1 MRILLLTILFVSS
14 FYYFSAGEK
23 SKSPQIDSVKLK
35 MGAPERAEE
44 RILTVEKVEK
54 APAPV
59 TAESSSAS
67 DVEEESEPEV
77 SSTQEDE
84 NVTEDLEHVQEVQWT
99 ELEEGWNNE
108 LKEMLS
114 RLEPREGESM
124 HNAYISE
131 QESYQ
136 SELDSLLNEKQ
147 LKSSFEAGR
156 EIDQMISQL
165 EYKHQEKLKNI
176 LGAHYEAV
184 RDHYE
189 YFMEAPP
196 EE

>member
-44 RILTVEKVEK
+44 RILTVDKVEK
-54 APAPV
+54 APALA
-59 TAESSSAS
+59 TAESSLTA
-67 DVEEESEPEV
+67 DAEEESEPEV
-77 SSTQEDE
+77 SSTEEDE

-124 HNAYISE
+124 HTAYISE

-147 LKSSFEAGR
+147 QKSSYEAGR
-156 EIDQMISQL
+156 EIDQLISQL

-184 RDHYE
+184 RDHYD

>member
-14 FYYFSAGEK
+14 FYYFSAGDK
-23 SKSPQIDSVKLK
+23 TKSPQIDSVKLK

-44 RILTVEKVEK
+44 RILTVEKTQK
-54 APAPV
+54 LPAPV
-59 TAESSSAS
+59 P
-67 DVEEESEPEV
+67 PEV
-77 SSTQEDE
+77 SSASGAEEEGVSEVSSTEEDE
-84 NVTEDLEHVQEVQWT
+84 SVSEDLEHVQEVQWT

-124 HNAYISE
+124 HTAYLSE

-136 SELDSLLNEKQ
+136 AELDSLLNEKQ
-147 LKSSFEAGR
+147 QKSSYEAGR
-156 EIDQMISQL
+156 EIDQLISQL

>member
-14 FYYFSAGEK
+14 FYYLSAGDK
-23 SKSPQIDSVKLK
+23 TKSPQIDSVKLK

-54 APAPV
+54 APPAPSE
-59 TAESSSAS
+59 ASSSSEAA
-67 DVEEESEPEV
+67 EESESET
-77 SSTQEDE
+77 SSAQEDE
-84 NVTEDLEHVQEVQWT
+84 TVTEDLEHVQEVQWT

-108 LKEMLS
+108 LKEMLG

-124 HNAYISE
+124 HTAYLSE

-136 SELDSLLNEKQ
+136 AELDSLLNEKQ
-147 LKSSFEAGR
+147 QKSSYEAGR
-156 EIDQMISQL
+156 EIDQLISQL
-165 EYKHQEKLKNI
+165 EYKHQEKLKSI

>member
-14 FYYFSAGEK
+14 FYYFSAGDK
-23 SKSPQIDSVKLK
+23 TKSPQIDSVKLK

-44 RILTVEKVEK
+44 RILTVEKPQK
-54 APAPV
+54 IPASITPE
-59 TAESSSAS
+59 AASAS
-67 DVEEESEPEV
+67 ESDEERGSEV

-84 NVTEDLEHVQEVQWT
+84 NVNEDLEHVQEVQWT

-114 RLEPREGESM
+114 RLEPREGEAM
-124 HNAYISE
+124 HSSYLSE

-136 SELDSLLNEKQ
+136 AELDSLLNEKQ
-147 LKSSFEAGR
+147 QKSSYEAGR
-156 EIDQMISQL
+156 EIDQLISQL
-165 EYKHQEKLKNI
+165 DYKHQEKLKNI

-189 YFMEAPP
+189 YFMDAPP